1 MIFFKKQIS
10 YKGMSDT
17 IFRYEFL
24 NETKEPI
31 DFDNFTKT
39 VECPPL
45 LSLSSSLSCGAL
57 FFKCQPIK

>member
-1 MIFFKKQIS
+1 
-10 YKGMSDT
+10 MSDT

-39 VECPPL
+39 VEGMREL
-45 LSLSSSLSCGAL
+45 YGI
-57 FFKCQPIK
+57 F